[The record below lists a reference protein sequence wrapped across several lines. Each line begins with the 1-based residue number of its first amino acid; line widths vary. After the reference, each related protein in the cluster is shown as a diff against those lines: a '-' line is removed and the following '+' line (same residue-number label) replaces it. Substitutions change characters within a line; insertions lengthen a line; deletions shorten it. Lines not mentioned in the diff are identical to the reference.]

1 MGVLTRSEMEQ
12 TIIQRGSVLY
22 RGRIISRIQ
31 DLPSDADLAAGDPA
45 QEAAAAA
52 ALDAQ
57 IAALQAQ
64 RARIGAGGAS
74 PEIGPLSSPTVTLDS
89 VAGADV
95 AERLRASGIA
105 DGAALAHADDDTLLA
120 IEGVGPATLKKLRAA
135 FGGG

>member
-12 TIIQRGSVLY
+12 AIIQRGAVLY

-64 RARIGAGGAS
+64 RARIGADGAS

-95 AERLRASGIA
+95 AERLRAGGVA
-105 DGAALAHADDDTLLA
+105 DGAALARADDDTLLA

>member
-64 RARIGAGGAS
+64 RARIGGGAS
-74 PEIGPLSSPTVTLDS
+74 PEIGPLSSPTATLDS

-95 AERLRASGIA
+95 AERLRAGGVA
-105 DGAALAHADDDTLLA
+105 DGVALARADDETLLA

-135 FGGG
+135 FVGG